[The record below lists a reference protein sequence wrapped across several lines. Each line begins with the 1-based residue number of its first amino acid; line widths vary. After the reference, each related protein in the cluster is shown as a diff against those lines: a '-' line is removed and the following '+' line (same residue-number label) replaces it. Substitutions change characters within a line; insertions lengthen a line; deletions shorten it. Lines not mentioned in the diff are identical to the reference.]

1 MRVFDKNVL
10 LLTQN
15 REENI
20 AMVFLVEYIVI
31 L

>member
-1 MRVFDKNVL
+1 MRVFDNNVL